1 MTAPVLPKLK
11 TYAYADIRPVAAM
24 TKTFLVLYGI
34 AILAC
39 VIATLLQW
47 DLLTQAVITPEDAE
61 ANDGLMR
68 LTTYLRI
75 GTYILVGISV
85 MVWTYRAH
93 VNARSQGVFGLTSEP
108 GIYAFS
114 YIIPFANFVLPFQGM
129 KELWAHCFAVTGTR
143 KSGTPALLGCWWA
156 AWLLSLIL
164 GVYVNKV
171 LKAKDIPGLIYAT
184 QVILVF
190 LACSLAA
197 GILLWV
203 IVSRISAH
211 QAERQAQGGVTRAEG
226 VAANN

>member
-11 TYAYADIRPVAAM
+11 TYAYADNRPVAAM